1 MSHKDDCRELLDVR
15 REAAEVALI
24 EARARLTGEL
34 GGMIRMQIVLLT
46 QALDD
51 EAARQIQELALAS
64 PVQGAPL
71 KE

>member
-1 MSHKDDCRELLDVR
+1 MSQEDICREVLNTR

-24 EARARLTGEL
+24 EARAHLTAEL

-51 EAARQIQELALAS
+51 EHAQQIQELARPA
-64 PVQGAPL
+64 QGL
-71 KE
+71 SHGEES